1 MNILRFTFLYLSLI
15 GVTAMDDNNTYHEIR
30 GIIADCMVRK
40 SDDIQLKSKL
50 IAELGMDS
58 LDFLDVIF
66 AIEKKFGI
74 KFRNGEFEKLL
85 RLDILLENNDPNGFI
100 KLSELQNL
108 QAYLPELS
116 ASAEERLTPMQL
128 FDMISVESLVI
139 AANELMVE
147 TA

>member
-1 MNILRFTFLYLSLI
+1 
-15 GVTAMDDNNTYHEIR
+15 MDDNSTYHEIR

-40 SDDIQLKSKL
+40 SDDIQLNSKL

-108 QAYLPELS
+108 KPYLPELLVS
-116 ASAEERLTPMQL
+116 SQDRLTPIQL

-139 AANELMVE
+139 AANELMAE
-147 TA
+147 TV